1 MKISKFIEE
10 IIMDMTGCDEQGADD
25 MWGNSEIG
33 ELVDAYIKSKIEKKY
48 GEGKSYSSASGG
60 VELNF
65 DIEGIVDVES
75 DTYYNLEGVEVEF

>member
-1 MKISKFIEE
+1 MKISKYVEE
-10 IIMDMTGCDEQGADD
+10 IIMDMTGCDEQGASD

-33 ELVDAYIKSKIEKKY
+33 ELVDEYIQSKIEKKY
-48 GEGKSYSSASGG
+48 GEGKSYSSATGG

>member
-1 MKISKFIEE
+1 MKISKYVEE
-10 IIMDMTGCDEQGADD
+10 IIMDMTGCDEQGASD

-33 ELVDAYIKSKIEKKY
+33 ELVDEYIQSKIEKKY